1 MSPFERVQTFYKANM
16 LKFQLVKKMLTITL
30 DEAQGA
36 NGFEEVQAH
45 QESFN
50 RYIASS
56 FRCIEELRTF
66 LNQGGGSSS

>member
-1 MSPFERVQTFYKANM
+1 
-16 LKFQLVKKMLTITL
+16 MLTITL